1 MNITKILQFS
11 IGPIGAA
18 LLGVLTIPTLA
29 WMFTVEDIGRFSIL
43 QIVMSFSCILLTLG
57 LDQAYVREYHE
68 VENKAVIFKTSTLTS
83 VLFSIFIASL
93 FMLFGV
99 DSISQNA
106 YKLSSCYLSYMT
118 IICVI
123 LTVLL
128 RYITLNIRMQEKG
141 LVYSISQIFPKIF
154 LLIAVLGLFF
164 WGANEVNFNKL
175 ITIQAGSLF
184 LVLLVFC
191 LYIKEELICL
201 LKVKFDYEILKKML
215 IFGFPLVISGLV
227 FWLMQACS
235 RIFLLNNSTLLE
247 VGIFSVAVSI
257 SAGFSVLT
265 TIFNTIW
272 VPTIYKLIKEGDP
285 VKEVEYVSQFIAL
298 VISFILFSICLVMP
312 LIPKFLPNTYS
323 GIEYI
328 ILLCVLQP
336 LLYTLSES
344 TAIGILVKRKTV
356 LSIFSSIIG
365 LLANMLLLWFLVRS
379 NGAIGAAISIA
390 ISFWIYF
397 ILRTEI
403 SSRVW
408 KDFKRSKLYLHSLLC
423 VLFSLLVSL
432 MGWEHIYIVVAALF
446 FLIFSVFMFLD
457 VFRNIVRNISSYMRM
472 L

>member
-1 MNITKILQFS
+1 MNIKKILHFS

-18 LLGVLTIPTLA
+18 LLGILTIPALA
-29 WMFTVEDIGRFSIL
+29 WIFTVEDIGRFSIL

-68 VENKAVIFKTSTLTS
+68 VENKAVIFKTSILTS
-83 VLFSIFIASL
+83 VLFSIFIALL
-93 FMLFGV
+93 FLLFGIN
-99 DSISQNA
+99 SISQNA
-106 YKLSSCYLSYMT
+106 YKLSSFYLSYMT
-118 IICVI
+118 IVCVI

-128 RYITLNIRMQEKG
+128 RYVTLNIRMQEKG
-141 LVYSISQIFPKIF
+141 LIYSISQIFPKIF
-154 LLIAVLGLFF
+154 LLVAVLSLFF
-164 WGANEVNFNKL
+164 LGGDDIDFNQL
-175 ITIQAGSLF
+175 ITIQASSLF
-184 LVLLVFC
+184 LVLFIFC
-191 LYIKEELICL
+191 LYIKDELICL

-215 IFGFPLVISGLV
+215 VFGFPLVVSGLV

-235 RIFLLNNSTLLE
+235 RIFLLNNSTLAE
-247 VGIFSVAVSI
+247 VGLFSVAVSI

-285 VKEVEYVSQFIAL
+285 VKEVENVSQIIAL
-298 VISFILFSICLVMP
+298 VISFILFAVCIVMP
-312 LIPKFLPNTYS
+312 LIPKFLPNTYM

-328 ILLCVLQP
+328 ILLCILQP

-344 TAIGILVKRKTV
+344 TAIGILVKRKTI
-356 LSIFSSIIG
+356 LSIFVSIIG
-365 LLANMLLLWFLVRS
+365 LLANMLLLWFLVKN

-397 ILRTEI
+397 IIRTEI

-408 KDFKRSKLYLHSLLC
+408 RDFKRSKLYLHSLLC
-423 VLFSLLVSL
+423 VFFSLLVSL
-432 MGWEHIYIVVAALF
+432 MGWGYIYIVFTALF
-446 FLIFSVFMFLD
+446 FLIFSIFMFLD
-457 VFRNIVRNISSYMRM
+457 VFRNILRNISSYMRM